1 MATSAVPAAID
12 ALLEIL
18 RAAPALSGVQIVD
31 GPPVDDQSDADQL
44 CIGYQPGEG
53 ESASMLQDFAY
64 IGARRRD
71 ENGVIPCWIDCW
83 SGDSDIRPRRQRAFE
98 LLAVVEDALRASD
111 AFPEAPTLN
120 GVVQWSQVAGASL
133 RQNNTDQGTRAGVG
147 FTVTYFAR
155 I

>member
-1 MATSAVPAAID
+1 MTTSAVPAAID

-18 RAAPALSGVQIVD
+18 RASPALTGVQIID
-31 GPPVDDQSDADQL
+31 GPPVDDQSTADQL

-64 IGARRRD
+64 AGARQRE
-71 ENGVIPCWIDCW
+71 ENAVISCWIDCW
-83 SGDSDIRPRRQRAFE
+83 SGDGDIRPMRLRAFA

-120 GVVQWSQVAGASL
+120 GVVQWSQLAGASL
-133 RQNNTDQGTRAGVG
+133 HQSLTDQGARAGMG
-147 FTVTYFAR
+147 FTVTYLAR